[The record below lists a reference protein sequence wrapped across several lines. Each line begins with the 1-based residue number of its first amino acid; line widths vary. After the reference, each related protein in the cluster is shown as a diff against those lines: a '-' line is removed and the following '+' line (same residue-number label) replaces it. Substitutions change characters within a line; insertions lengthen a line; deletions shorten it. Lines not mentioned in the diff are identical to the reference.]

1 MSAKK
6 EFVDALVKI
15 MPDDECKTRV
25 EGLLYDG
32 TYPFMHDV
40 KITLKSGEFPDPG
53 IFHVDNFQ
61 VGTSVAVEVRLQAW
75 NFRPKG
81 ATKVTYDYSL
91 KLVGLYQIQ
100 DIQVAP
106 PLTLEK
112 RRRENDKWIS
122 TPPRTRT
129 TDSTLNPLQ

>member
-1 MSAKK
+1 MMEKDDWGIRILISTETRNNLRTGLKTHGVLKGAWDPASLDTEISMSVKK

-32 TYPFMHDV
+32 TYPFTYDV

-61 VGTSVAVEVRLQAW
+61 VGTSIAVEVRLQA
-75 NFRPKG
+75 
-81 ATKVTYDYSL
+81 
-91 KLVGLYQIQ
+91 
-100 DIQVAP
+100 
-106 PLTLEK
+106 
-112 RRRENDKWIS
+112 
-122 TPPRTRT
+122 
-129 TDSTLNPLQ
+129 